1 MKYETAESVTVGH
14 PDKLADYVAD
24 TILDECM
31 KQDPESRVACEVML
45 SHEVLMV
52 AGEIT
57 TKAKVDYQGV
67 AEKAIRD
74 AGYAPPDSYL
84 EDIFTQSPDIKQAVD
99 ESEAHDQGAG
109 DQGIVYGYATDETL
123 SMLPLAADLAHRL
136 TNRIMTL
143 RDDRESG
150 FELGPDAKAQVTVA
164 YENNGR
170 LSHVASILVSVHHPE
185 TMTED
190 TVREIVIKRVILPA
204 LSDIVK
210 LGKTELIINPSGRF
224 VKGGFE
230 ADTGL
235 TGRKLMVDSYGGL
248 ARHGGGAFSGKDP
261 SKVDRSGAYMARYIA
276 KNIVAAGLAQKCEV
290 SIAYAIG
297 RSKPTMVNVETFGT
311 GEYATDTYLA
321 AMVKRAFNLTP
332 KGIIKAL
339 GLKTTR
345 YAPTAK
351 YGHFG
356 DPCYPWERL
365 IWKGRQMLLE
375 KLQEVLTDEAAGD

>member
-1 MKYETAESVTVGH
+1 
-14 PDKLADYVAD
+14 
-24 TILDECM
+24 M

-67 AEKAIRD
+67 AEKTIRD

-84 EDIFTQSPDIKQAVD
+84 EDIFTQSPDIKAVD

-164 YENNGR
+164 YENNGK
-170 LSHVASILVSVHHPE
+170 LSHVASILVSVQHPE
-185 TMTED
+185 TMTENA
-190 TVREIVIKRVILPA
+190 VREIVIKRVILPA
-204 LSDIVK
+204 LPTVK

-311 GEYATDTYLA
+311 GEYATDAYLA

-332 KGIIKAL
+332 KGIIKTL

-365 IWKGRQMLLE
+365 IWNGRQMLLE

>member
-1 MKYETAESVTVGH
+1 MRYETAESVTVGH
-14 PDKLADYVAD
+14 PDKLADYIAD

-31 KQDPESRVACEVML
+31 RQDPESRVACEVML

-164 YENNGR
+164 YENNGK
-170 LSHVASILVSVHHPE
+170 LSHVASILVSVQHPE
-185 TMTED
+185 TLTED
-190 TVREIVIKRVILPA
+190 AVREIVIKRVILPS
-204 LSDIVK
+204 LPTVN

-276 KNIVAAGLAQKCEV
+276 KNIVAAGLAQKCEA
-290 SIAYAIG
+290 STAYASA
-297 RSKPTMVNVETFGT
+297 RSGPTLVYAETDGT
-311 GEYATDTYLA
+311 
-321 AMVKRAFNLTP
+321 
-332 KGIIKAL
+332 
-339 GLKTTR
+339 
-345 YAPTAK
+345 
-351 YGHFG
+351 
-356 DPCYPWERL
+356 
-365 IWKGRQMLLE
+365 
-375 KLQEVLTDEAAGD
+375 

>member
-1 MKYETAESVTVGH
+1 MRYETAESVTVGH
-14 PDKLADYVAD
+14 PDKLADYIAD

-31 KQDPESRVACEVML
+31 EQDPESRVACEVML

-170 LSHVASILVSVHHPE
+170 LSHVASILVSVQHPE

-190 TVREIVIKRVILPA
+190 AVREIVIKRVIRPA
-204 LSDIVK
+204 LPTVN
-210 LGKTELIINPSGRF
+210 LEKTELIINPSGRF

-276 KNIVAAGLAQKCEV
+276 KNIVAAGLAQRCEV

-332 KGIIKAL
+332 KGIIKTL

-365 IWKGRQMLLE
+365 VWNGRQMLLE

>member
-14 PDKLADYVAD
+14 PDKLADYIAD

-31 KQDPESRVACEVML
+31 RQDPESRVACEVML

-170 LSHVASILVSVHHPE
+170 LSHVASILVSVQHPE

-190 TVREIVIKRVILPA
+190 AVREIVIKRVILPA
-204 LSDIVK
+204 LPTVK

-276 KNIVAAGLAQKCEV
+276 KNIVAAGLAQRCEV

-311 GEYATDTYLA
+311 GEYATDAYLA
-321 AMVKRAFNLTP
+321 TMIKRAFNLTP
-332 KGIIKAL
+332 KGIIKTL

-356 DPCYPWERL
+356 YPCYPWERL
-365 IWKGRQMLLE
+365 IWNGRQMLFE